1 MVHHV
6 QGVEGLQTEKYL
18 IKYED
23 ELKETVSM
31 YVRVYVY
38 LSHEDESSVE
48 HHQQSVLIV
57 LQQYTEGTGS
67 TQRD

>member
-1 MVHHV
+1 M
-6 QGVEGLQTEKYL
+6 KR
-18 IKYED
+18 D
-23 ELKETVSM
+23 SM
-31 YVRVYVY
+31 YVSVYEY

-67 TQRD
+67 TRRD